1 VFGKRLQLAAARRLG
16 AIPLAIVLLL
26 GGVGAPLATTS
37 RAAELEESAPSKN
50 LCEEFSLVHRGHSQ
64 RQLRFDA
71 GSKMSALTVLPP
83 LTLGHTQNAVL
94 FAARGH
100 RLPNGLLAPIT
111 C

>member
-1 VFGKRLQLAAARRLG
+1 MFGKRLHFAAARRLG

-26 GGVGAPLATTS
+26 GGVGAPLLAMS
-37 RAAELEESAPSKN
+37 RSAELEESAPAKN
-50 LCEEFSLVHRGHSQ
+50 LCEEFSLVHRGNSQ

-71 GSKMSALTVLPP
+71 GTKMSALTVLPP
-83 LTLGHTQNAVL
+83 LTLGHTQNAIL
-94 FAARGH
+94 ASPRGH